1 MPTELVNSFVVLGL
15 LLFLHHLKHPIK
27 IIVCLM
33 LIQFVILE
41 EYYSVAFVA
50 GMLFA
55 NLEVNSEKFKRI
67 LSQPLIHGVCLLLGI
82 YFGSYPFTGY
92 QNAAAHSL
100 YAPISFFE
108 VYPHVISYLVGVIF
122 LFCFLLYSKVFQS
135 FLSGKVFLFFGEI
148 SFMFYL
154 IHFLLLLSVTP
165 RVYTK
170 LSNTNDGGMDLA
182 LTGIISFG
190 AITLAAYILTRLID
204 KPVIKIS
211 NKFAK
216 LFF

>member
-1 MPTELVNSFVVLGL
+1 
-15 LLFLHHLKHPIK
+15 
-27 IIVCLM
+27 
-33 LIQFVILE
+33 
-41 EYYSVAFVA
+41 
-50 GMLFA
+50 
-55 NLEVNSEKFKRI
+55 
-67 LSQPLIHGVCLLLGI
+67 
-82 YFGSYPFTGY
+82 
-92 QNAAAHSL
+92 
-100 YAPISFFE
+100 
-108 VYPHVISYLVGVIF
+108 
-122 LFCFLLYSKVFQS
+122 
-135 FLSGKVFLFFGEI
+135 
-148 SFMFYL
+148 MFYL